1 MSATE
6 EQGHVRRFLRTVGQ
20 TFRFSGRATRTDVV
34 VFYFG
39 IVALG
44 LVIDLLTWPLPDNLG
59 HRVELA
65 SEWLLL
71 APFPALFVRRAHD
84 HGRSGWWVLAPL
96 FVAAKSAGLS
106 LLAQSEGLAAR
117 VALESHL
124 FVLDG
129 LAVLLALAAL
139 AIVAA
144 PGDAGP
150 NRFGPDPRD
159 QD

>member
-1 MSATE
+1 MTTTE
-6 EQGHVRRFLRTVGQ
+6 EQGHVRRFLRILRQ
-20 TFRFSGRATRTDVV
+20 TFTLAGRATRTDVV

-39 IVALG
+39 MLALG
-44 LVIDLLTWPLPDNLG
+44 FAIDLATWPLPDDLG
-59 HRVELA
+59 HRTELA
-65 SEWLLL
+65 AEWLLL

-84 HGRSGWWVLAPL
+84 HGHSGWWVLAPL

-106 LLAQSEGLAAR
+106 LLAQSQGLDAR
-117 VALESHL
+117 VALESYL
-124 FVLDG
+124 FALDG

-150 NRFGPDPRD
+150 NRFGPDPRARD
-159 QD
+159 